1 MIGINKGGML
11 FPLLFLSSQKACLL
25 LQTRTCAAL
34 GDNGTHDCD
43 LKKGRAGHKAL
54 TSSVRG
60 VSVCLGELHPRMPML
75 FSAILLL

>member
-43 LKKGRAGHKAL
+43 LKKGRAGHEAL
-54 TSSVRG
+54 TSSAPKNANAFQCYPA
-60 VSVCLGELHPRMPML
+60 SLSNFWQC
-75 FSAILLL
+75 